1 VTTYAVDA
9 GRRAWETLPRVRA
22 WLESVRPAT
31 LLVPA
36 IAVQWIT
43 TLALA
48 LTVRHNGWLF
58 YQGGDQL
65 WYYHGGW
72 LLAHGQIPVAFVGVG
87 WSAFL
92 APVAAL
98 GGPTLVPALPAI
110 VLFDVLVLGP
120 IALLCIYGIAKRIG
134 GQVFA
139 YWAVLLWLAVPFIGI
154 KFTDYLY
161 HQRYTELTLP
171 QGFGLTGM
179 ADFPS
184 MVAVLVCVYFA
195 LRVLEQPDAVESI
208 AAGLAAGVAIAIKPS
223 NSVFVAGLILGV
235 LYRRRF
241 VGAAYLLVG
250 LAPAIAT
257 LALWKYRGL
266 GYLPLFHAQGE
277 SKLALDAHQNL
288 VAFNPLHKYI
298 HFDWHKLNLNL
309 LGIKEHFWSLRVV
322 EWLVIA
328 GLIGL
333 SRRSLTA
340 FLVVGGWFT
349 AFVLT
354 KATYPNAST
363 DDASVFRIMMPAYPA
378 FILLLASLV
387 FLFPGRWR
395 ARFENARPSRSR
407 IRPRRRLALLGA
419 SAAVFALYPLT
430 LVAAASPLQGP
441 QPRAYE
447 AFGLLRSVDPGL
459 RLTAAVVDHRVHLNW
474 NDSQPAGTRVFY
486 RIWRTKAANGG
497 ASCTPVPH
505 AAANCQLAMDDLGA
519 HYGGSWVD
527 KPGRGTWVYRLGLA
541 ANWLNSP
548 LYGDVYSFGP
558 PVAVRMP

>member
-1 VTTYAVDA
+1 VTTYAVEA
-9 GRRAWETLPRVRA
+9 GRRAWDTLPRVRA
-22 WLESVRPAT
+22 WLEEVRPAT

-36 IAVQWIT
+36 IAIQWLT

-65 WYYHGGW
+65 WYYDSGW
-72 LLAHGQIPVAFVGVG
+72 LLAHGQIPLAFVGHG
-87 WSAFL
+87 WPALL
-92 APVAAL
+92 APIAAL
-98 GGPTLVPALPAI
+98 GGPTLVSALPAI
-110 VLFDVLVLGP
+110 VLFNVLVLAP
-120 IALLCIYGIAKRIG
+120 VALLCIYGIAKRIG
-134 GQVFA
+134 GKIFA
-139 YWAVLLWLAVPFIGI
+139 YWAVALWLTVPFIGI

-171 QGFGLTGM
+171 QGFGLTAM

-184 MVAVLVCVYFA
+184 MVAVLVCIYFA
-195 LRVLEQPDAVESI
+195 LRVLERPDTVEAL

-223 NSVFVAGLILGV
+223 NSVFVAGLILAV

-241 VGAAYLLVG
+241 VGAAYLLAGIV
-250 LAPAIAT
+250 PAIAT

-266 GYLPLFHAQGE
+266 GYLPLFHAQGGTR
-277 SKLALDAHQNL
+277 LALGAHQDL
-288 VAFNPLHKYI
+288 VAFNPLHKYVQ
-298 HFDWHKLNLNL
+298 FNWHKLNLNL

-340 FLVVGGWFT
+340 FLVIGGWFAT
-349 AFVLT
+349 FVLT
-354 KATYPNAST
+354 KATYAGAST
-363 DDASVFRIMMPAYPA
+363 DDASVFRIMMAAYPA
-378 FILLLASLV
+378 FILLLASLIY
-387 FLFPGRWR
+387 LFPGRRR
-395 ARFENARPSRSR
+395 ARFDDPRRRPPRTNA
-407 IRPRRRLALLGA
+407 RRRLALLGA
-419 SAAVFALYPLT
+419 AAAVFALYPLA

-447 AFGLLRSVDPGL
+447 AFGLLRSIDPGL
-459 RLTAAVVDHRVHLNW
+459 RLTAAAVGHRVHLSW
-474 NDSQPAGTRVFY
+474 DDSQPAGTYVFY
-486 RIWRTKAANGG
+486 RIWRTKAPDGG
-497 ASCTPVPH
+497 ATCTPVPH
-505 AAANCQLAMDDLGA
+505 AADNCQLAMDDLGA
-519 HYGGSWVD
+519 HEGGSWVD
-527 KPGRGTWVYRLGLA
+527 KPGRGRWTYRLGLA

-558 PVAVRMP
+558 PVAVRVP